1 MLSIATTLLMVIVA
15 TWESL
20 SLRSAP
26 KQALVERI

>member
-20 SLRSAP
+20 SLRSGA
-26 KQALVERI
+26 KEALVERI